1 MADTALPA
9 SELPSQRREHLPRQQ
24 PQQILRPSMPG
35 TQNAGSGIP
44 TLGASQL
51 MSPAEHRSN
60 VRPLSVSAGHEHASM
75 GPHPG
80 AAGLARANSTS
91 GQAGNSHGYS
101 GHPQAHVRN
110 QANTSYLRQRA
121 SGTVHERV
129 FNAHDASAA
138 AAKHAAPPPTAGRD
152 AQYNTSAQHQPAGL
166 SAGQTYHSGTTTT
179 TNSSSSSRRMVGPYQ
194 LAKTIGA
201 GSMGKVKVALDTRTN
216 KRVAA
221 KIIPLQQPDASI
233 YFPTGL
239 DTTSSQSQFG
249 PVDVNAAPWRSWLRD
264 LALESHPDLAGAAG
278 VTVNVQRK
286 LRLLQPRERYTTKDR
301 ERRENKDI
309 RVVREVAI
317 NRLLHHPHICML
329 HDVVVHPNHYYIF
342 QELVSGGQMLD
353 YIISHGRLKEKHARK
368 FARQIAS
375 AIDYCHH
382 NSIVHRDLKIENILI
397 SANGNIKLID
407 FGLSNLYSPRS
418 QLSTFCGSLYFAAPE
433 LLNAQ
438 PYTGPEVDLWSF
450 GVVLYVLVCG
460 KVPFDDQSMPALHA
474 KIKRGHVEYPAWL
487 SPECRHLLS
496 RLLVVNPRRRAT
508 MGEVI
513 RHPWMCKGY
522 DRPLANY
529 LPTRTPLVSPY
540 QLDRAVIH
548 EMAKYIGFGFGSEE
562 EIRVGLEAILT
573 EDWYRSWLKDRL
585 APHLGNLR
593 SLIQDQIANAA
604 TISSEKQSVPSA
616 AAAAPAPP
624 GIDASS
630 GATLTSN
637 SEPSVPANAGTAAP
651 TAADVAQTLSSRPS
665 QNLRL
670 TSGSIASTNP
680 GESADAPSSDS
691 MRKRASFWKRSST
704 FITGGLAR
712 ATQRAGL
719 DSLSSGT
726 QSVGANAEKQGQFRA
741 FSGRIFSDNR
751 HAATSESGANDTASH
766 EHTLTSLSAH
776 APKMHVDQSTGMVA
790 IWTDGKLVP
799 ADIECAAVQQEYHN
813 LVATDPL
820 LSIYFLVKERRER
833 EARYAL
839 QHQNAKQEMRDQ
851 LHQRPSTRGQLAQAS
866 LQKDEASSSEA
877 WVKLDRKPQQ
887 AKTAVDDRG
896 TKAAQDIASAIS
908 GTPDADSKLE
918 TTADA
923 RPEPSDKAQAEPRPS
938 TAGDTDAVD
947 QTTAA
952 IEALSRG
959 SGMLAASRSG
969 TSATPGTGFQD
980 TRRKR
985 NSLFKRLS
993 GIVKGTRSK
1002 TPSDHSDSTSRII
1015 QAEGKEAG
1023 YMEISVQQGDAS
1035 KSAASEGHRSSP
1047 LHLLNAESI
1056 GARIR
1061 GSPSTQK
1068 YTALDCIDEDKEYVS
1083 DKPAEPS
1090 PKHSTDAFADQKSA
1104 TAPADSP
1111 ERQHLD
1117 KPLCAQ
1123 ESPAADARSDN
1134 THTSLS
1140 DADKSAAASSA
1151 KGVSPKTPSAGSK
1164 GSKSS
1169 LHASHESDGTSSM
1182 FTSDIEA
1189 GEPEAGAGVPLSEK
1203 AALLAKARREIE
1215 GLDDHAGVGLL
1226 DRTPELD
1233 YRTAGQK
1240 AKFDTKRRR
1249 ARSSSNTVVR
1259 MLTDMVRDA
1268 GSGAGSRAGKAIQG
1282 PKATFPHVS
1291 GLSGRTHAKSILRHS
1306 STGAINKARGDGAFA
1321 DKAALYD
1328 EPRTTTQQPDHDDDF
1343 VKVGERPDILRS
1355 HSHTVSNSARGL
1367 ALPERI
1373 AEEPDSPA
1381 RQLPANALGIE
1392 TGSPRQTSKLQQADS
1407 TPFSAGSKSPSTD
1420 HGSGKRSC
1428 DSGLANADS
1437 PKPLSN
1443 DLGSND
1449 MESTS
1454 NDIINDISSAPPR
1467 ADEHLKPVFL
1477 KGLFSVST
1485 TSTRSPTVIR
1495 ANLLDVLSGMP
1506 VRFHEGKGYFTCS
1519 METNSGPTNIQ
1530 ESALDAYAHE
1540 DSAAS
1545 RNSSLHKQKRALR
1558 RLPVVDRKISFR
1570 RKSKRVDEAAMALT
1584 AASDNKPSSAHG
1596 DTSSN
1601 DGHAS
1606 DSQSAGETPNLAHG
1620 LQRPHTQRR
1629 SSGTAI
1635 CFQIF
1640 LVRMPL
1646 LGLYGLQFRRV
1657 SGPTWKYKDICSD
1670 ILKRLKL

>member
-1 MADTALPA
+1 MADTAIPA
-9 SELPSQRREHLPRQQ
+9 SELPPQRREHLPRQQ
-24 PQQILRPSMPG
+24 PQQTLRTAMPS
-35 TQNAGSGIP
+35 TQNTSGSSGFP
-44 TLGASQL
+44 ALGASQL
-51 MSPAEHRSN
+51 ISPVEHRTN
-60 VRPLSVSAGHEHASM
+60 VRPLSVGAGREHASM

-80 AAGLARANSTS
+80 AAALARANSAG
-91 GQAGNSHGYS
+91 GQAGNGHGYS
-101 GHPQAHVRN
+101 NHPQTQVRN
-110 QANTSYLRQRA
+110 QPNASYLRQRA
-121 SGTVHERV
+121 SGTIQEHV

-138 AAKHAAPPPTAGRD
+138 VAPGATAKHVAPTSTAGRET
-152 AQYNTSAQHQPAGL
+152 QYNTNAQRQPSGI
-166 SAGQTYHSGTTTT
+166 SAGQTYHSS
-179 TNSSSSSRRMVGPYQ
+179 NSTSSRRMVGPYQ

-221 KIIPLQQPDASI
+221 KIIPLQQPDVAI
-233 YFPTGL
+233 YFPSGL
-239 DTTSSQSQFG
+239 DTTSTSSQSRCG
-249 PVDVNAAPWRSWLRD
+249 PVDVNTAPWRSWLRD
-264 LALESHPDLAGAAG
+264 LALESHPDLASAAG

-375 AIDYCHH
+375 AIDYCHY

-522 DRPLANY
+522 DRPPANY
-529 LPTRTPLVSPY
+529 LPTRTPLVSPH

-585 APHLGNLR
+585 APHLSNLR
-593 SLIQDQIANAA
+593 SLLQDQVANAA
-604 TISSEKQSVPSA
+604 ALSPDKHLVPSA
-616 AAAAPAPP
+616 AVPP
-624 GIDASS
+624 VIDASS
-630 GATLTSN
+630 GATLTN
-637 SEPSVPANAGTAAP
+637 ISEPSASAEVGATAP
-651 TAADVAQTLSSRPS
+651 TAADVAHTLSSRPS

-680 GESADAPSSDS
+680 GETVDAPSNDS

-719 DSLSSGT
+719 DPHSSGT
-726 QSVGANAEKQGQFRA
+726 QSAIANSDKQNQFRA
-741 FSGRIFSDNR
+741 LSGRIFSDNR
-751 HAATSESGANDTASH
+751 NAVNSGSAANDAANH
-766 EHTLTSLSAH
+766 EHTLSSLSAH
-776 APKMHVDQSTGMVA
+776 APKMYVDQATGMIS

-799 ADIECAAVQQEYHN
+799 ADIECAVVQQEYHD

-833 EARYAL
+833 EARYAQ

-851 LHQRPSTRGQLAQAS
+851 LHQHPSTHGQLTQAP
-866 LQKDEASSSEA
+866 LQKDEVQNSEA
-877 WVKLDRKPQQ
+877 WVKLDRKPQP
-887 AKTAVDDRG
+887 AKLTADDDKG
-896 TKAAQDIASAIS
+896 TKAAQDIVSAIA
-908 GTPDADSKLE
+908 GTQDVDIKLE
-918 TTADA
+918 TAETHT
-923 RPEPSDKAQAEPRPS
+923 EPSDEVQAEPRPS
-938 TAGDTDAVD
+938 TAGDANTVD

-959 SGMLAASRSG
+959 SGMLAASRGG
-969 TSATPGTGFQD
+969 TSAASGTGFQD

-993 GIVKGTRSK
+993 GIVKGTRSSSK
-1002 TPSDHSDSTSRII
+1002 APNDHSDSTSRII
-1015 QAEGKEAG
+1015 QAEGKESG
-1023 YMEISVQQGDAS
+1023 YMEISVQKGDDN
-1035 KSAASEGHRSSP
+1035 KSSTSEGQHSSP
-1047 LHLLNAESI
+1047 LHLLNVESM

-1068 YTALDCIDEDKEYVS
+1068 YTTLDCIDEDKEYTS
-1083 DKPAEPS
+1083 NKPVEAES
-1090 PKHSTDAFADQKSA
+1090 KRSTDAFVDQKSV
-1104 TAPADSP
+1104 TTSLNSP

-1123 ESPAADARSDN
+1123 NQSTTDAKSEDTHNSSPAVDESVA
-1134 THTSLS
+1134 L
-1140 DADKSAAASSA
+1140 SA
-1151 KGVSPKTPSAGSK
+1151 KDASPKTPSAGSK

-1169 LHASHESDGTSSM
+1169 LRISHDSDGTSSM
-1182 FTSDIEA
+1182 FTSDIEDD
-1189 GEPEAGAGVPLSEK
+1189 EPTAKVDVSPSEK
-1203 AALLAKARREIE
+1203 AALLVKARREIE

-1226 DRTPELD
+1226 DRTPELN

-1268 GSGAGSRAGKAIQG
+1268 GNGAGSRAGKAVQG
-1282 PKATFPHVS
+1282 PKATFPHMS

-1306 STGAINKARGDGAFA
+1306 STGAINKTRGGGAFT
-1321 DKAALYD
+1321 DKTLYD
-1328 EPRTTTQQPDHDDDF
+1328 ELRTIEQPEHDDGF
-1343 VKVGERPDILRS
+1343 VNVGERPDILRS

-1373 AEEPDSPA
+1373 AEEPNSPA
-1381 RQLPANALGIE
+1381 RHQPTNALGIE
-1392 TGSPRQTSKLQQADS
+1392 TDPSCQPLKLQQADS
-1407 TPFSAGSKSPSTD
+1407 KILSSMPKSPSND
-1420 HGSGKRSC
+1420 NENDKHSC
-1428 DSGLANADS
+1428 DSGLANIDSSMS
-1437 PKPLSN
+1437 PKLPSN
-1443 DLGSND
+1443 DL
-1449 MESTS
+1449 ESTS
-1454 NDIINDISSAPPR
+1454 NDIINDISSTPPR

-1530 ESALDAYAHE
+1530 EGALDAYAHE

-1558 RLPVVDRKISFR
+1558 LPVVDRKISFR
-1570 RKSKRVDEAAMALT
+1570 RKSKRVDEAAMGLT
-1584 AASDNKPSSAHG
+1584 ATGDNQPSSHG

-1606 DSQSAGETPNLAHG
+1606 DSQSAGETAGLAHG
-1620 LQRPHTQRR
+1620 LQQPRTQRR
-1629 SSGTAI
+1629 SSSTAI